1 MMPESIILHIP
12 VSEEYDALYVQARE
26 QAGFYKCRCWF
37 DRTAAIGDIQV
48 EITGRDIAIRYE
60 TKKGPVAELCQY
72 SAVTSLTE
80 LRHGIVLR
88 LSKGRMLFLPAGG
101 DREYMSNLIR
111 ATMLMESRCAY
122 RFRDGAMTLPGVG
135 LRDRI
140 RFRLRPNRGFV
151 LSGLGLSVKLSI
163 IAMMCFAL
171 FIGTVFATQPL
182 RNRQITPEE
191 AESITA
197 VYTGAVRHSRRGTTQ
212 SVELHFQDHPDVFA
226 EIRPAVLWDALDR
239 VDTGSEMEL
248 LIHPDG
254 GGVLQVRADGVLLL
268 DFDSAMETAWNESL
282 CFLGL
287 GLFMYFCAG
296 YIGYEVFLKKKH

>member
-1 MMPESIILHIP
+1 MMSETIILQIP
-12 VSEEYDALYVQARE
+12 LSEEYDALFAQARE
-26 QAGFYKCRCWF
+26 QAGLRKCRCWF
-37 DRTAAIGDIQV
+37 DRTAAIGDIRV
-48 EITGRDIAIRYE
+48 EITGWDIAIRYE
-60 TKKGPVAELCQY
+60 TKKGPVEERCQY
-72 SAVTSLTE
+72 SAVSRLTE

-88 LSKGRMLFLPAGG
+88 LSNGRMLFLPAGG
-101 DREYMSNLIR
+101 DRDYMRNLIR
-111 ATMLMESRCAY
+111 ATMLMESRCSY
-122 RFRDGAMTLPGVG
+122 RFRDGSMTLPGVG

-197 VYTGAVRHSRRGTTQ
+197 VYAGAVRHSRRGTTQ
-212 SVELHFQDHPDVFA
+212 SVELHFQDHSDVFA

-268 DFDSAMETAWNESL
+268 DFDSMERIPVLSRTGT
-282 CFLGL
+282 FH
-287 GLFMYFCAG
+287 
-296 YIGYEVFLKKKH
+296 VFLRWIYRV

>member
-1 MMPESIILHIP
+1 MMSETIILQIP
-12 VSEEYDALYVQARE
+12 LSEEYDALFAQARE
-26 QAGFYKCRCWF
+26 QAGLRKCRCWF

-60 TKKGPVAELCQY
+60 TKKGHVEERCQY
-72 SAVTSLTE
+72 SAVTALTE
-80 LRHGIVLR
+80 IRHGIVLR

-101 DREYMSNLIR
+101 DRDYMSNLIR
-111 ATMLMESRCAY
+111 ATMLMESRCSY

-197 VYTGAVRHSRRGTTQ
+197 VYTGAVRHSRRGYTQ

-226 EIRPAVLWDALDR
+226 ENRPAVLWDALDR

-268 DFDSAMETAWNESL
+268 DFDSAMETAWKESL

-287 GLFMYFCAG
+287 GLFMYFWAG

>member
-1 MMPESIILHIP
+1 
-12 VSEEYDALYVQARE
+12 
-26 QAGFYKCRCWF
+26 
-37 DRTAAIGDIQV
+37 
-48 EITGRDIAIRYE
+48 
-60 TKKGPVAELCQY
+60 
-72 SAVTSLTE
+72 
-80 LRHGIVLR
+80 
-88 LSKGRMLFLPAGG
+88 MLFRSAGC
-101 DREYMSNLIR
+101 DRDYMSNLIR
-111 ATMLMESRCAY
+111 ATMLMESRCSY

-140 RFRLRPNRGFV
+140 RFRMRPNRGFV

-171 FIGTVFATQPL
+171 FIGTVFATEPL
-182 RNRQITPEE
+182 RNRQIAPEE

-197 VYTGAVRHSRRGTTQ
+197 VYAGAVRHSRRGTTQ

-254 GGVLQVRADGVLLL
+254 GGVLQVCADGVLLL
-268 DFDSAMETAWNESL
+268 DFDSSMETAWKESL
-282 CFLGL
+282 GFLGL
-287 GLFMYFCAG
+287 GLFMYFCG
-296 YIGYEVFLKKKH
+296 VYIGYEFFLKKKR

>member
-1 MMPESIILHIP
+1 
-12 VSEEYDALYVQARE
+12 
-26 QAGFYKCRCWF
+26 
-37 DRTAAIGDIQV
+37 
-48 EITGRDIAIRYE
+48 
-60 TKKGPVAELCQY
+60 
-72 SAVTSLTE
+72 
-80 LRHGIVLR
+80 
-88 LSKGRMLFLPAGG
+88 
-101 DREYMSNLIR
+101 
-111 ATMLMESRCAY
+111 
-122 RFRDGAMTLPGVG
+122 
-135 LRDRI
+135 
-140 RFRLRPNRGFV
+140 
-151 LSGLGLSVKLSI
+151 
-163 IAMMCFAL
+163 MMCFAL

-182 RNRQITPEE
+182 RNRQITTEE

-197 VYTGAVRHSRRGTTQ
+197 VYAGAVRHSRRGTTQ

-226 EIRPAVLWDALDR
+226 ENRPAVLWDALDR

-296 YIGYEVFLKKKH
+296 YIGYEVFFKKKR

>member
-1 MMPESIILHIP
+1 MMSEPIILQIP
-12 VSEEYDALYVQARE
+12 LSEEYDALYAQARE
-26 QAGFYKCRCWF
+26 QAGLRKCRCWF

-60 TKKGPVAELCQY
+60 TKKGPVVEQCQY
-72 SAVTSLTE
+72 STVSALTE
-80 LRHGIVLR
+80 IRHGIVLR
-88 LSKGRMLFLPAGG
+88 LSKSRMLFLPAGG
-101 DREYMSNLIR
+101 DRNYMSNLIR
-111 ATMLMESRCAY
+111 ATMLMECRCTY
-122 RFRDGAMTLPGVG
+122 RFQDGTMPLPGVG

-140 RFRLRPNRGFV
+140 RFRLRPNRGYV

-171 FIGTVFATQPL
+171 FIGTVFATEPL
-182 RNRQITPEE
+182 RNRQIAPEE

-197 VYTGAVRHSRRGTTQ
+197 VYAGAVRHSRRGTTQ

-226 EIRPAVLWDALDR
+226 ENRPAVLWDALDR
-239 VDTGSEMEL
+239 VDAGSEMEL

-268 DFDSAMETAWNESL
+268 DFDSAMATAWHESL
-282 CFLGL
+282 AFFGL
-287 GLFMYFCAG
+287 GLFMYFCG
-296 YIGYEVFLKKKH
+296 VYIGYEFFLKKKR

>member
-1 MMPESIILHIP
+1 MSIPIILHIP
-12 VSEEYDALYVQARE
+12 ISEEYDALYAQARE
-26 QAGFYKCRCWF
+26 QTGLYKCRCWF
-37 DRTAAIGDIQV
+37 DRTASIGDVQV
-48 EITGRDIAIRYE
+48 EITGQDIGIRYE
-60 TKKGPVAELCQY
+60 TKKGPIEERCQH

-101 DREYMSNLIR
+101 GRDYMNNLIR
-111 ATMLMESRCAY
+111 ATMLMESRCSY
-122 RFRDGAMTLPGVG
+122 RFRDGSMTLPGVG

-140 RFRLRPNRGFV
+140 RFRMRPNRGFV

-197 VYTGAVRHSRRGTTQ
+197 VYAGAVRHSRRGTTQ

-268 DFDSAMETAWNESL
+268 DFDSAMKTAWNESL

>member
-1 MMPESIILHIP
+1 MSIPIILHIP
-12 VSEEYDALYVQARE
+12 VSEQYDALYVQARE
-26 QAGFYKCRCWF
+26 QAGLHKCRCWF
-37 DRTAAIGDIQV
+37 DRTAAIGEIRV
-48 EITGRDIAIRYE
+48 EITGRDICIRYE
-60 TKKGPVAELCQY
+60 TKKGPVEERCQY
-72 SAVTSLTE
+72 SAVTALTE
-80 LRHGIVLR
+80 IRHGIVLR
-88 LSKGRMLFLPAGG
+88 LSKVRMLFLPAGG
-101 DREYMSNLIR
+101 DRDYMSNLIR
-111 ATMLMESRCAY
+111 ATMLMESRCSY
-122 RFRDGAMTLPGVG
+122 RFRNGSMTLPGVG

-140 RFRLRPNRGFV
+140 RFRMRPNRGFV

-197 VYTGAVRHSRRGTTQ
+197 VYAGAVRHSRRGTTQ

-254 GGVLQVRADGVLLL
+254 GGVLQVCADGVLLL
-268 DFDSAMETAWNESL
+268 DFDSAMETAWKESL
-282 CFLGL
+282 GFLGL

-296 YIGYEVFLKKKH
+296 YIVYEVFLKKKR

>member
-1 MMPESIILHIP
+1 MSIPIILHIP
-12 VSEEYDALYVQARE
+12 VSEQYDALYVQARE
-26 QAGFYKCRCWF
+26 QAGLHKCRCWF
-37 DRTAAIGDIQV
+37 DRTAAIGEIRV
-48 EITGRDIAIRYE
+48 EITGRDICIRYE
-60 TKKGPVAELCQY
+60 TKKGPVEERCQY
-72 SAVTSLTE
+72 SAVTALTE
-80 LRHGIVLR
+80 IRHGIVLR
-88 LSKGRMLFLPAGG
+88 LSKVRMLFLSAGG
-101 DREYMSNLIR
+101 DRDYMSNLIR
-111 ATMLMESRCAY
+111 ATMLMESRCSY
-122 RFRDGAMTLPGVG
+122 RFRNGSMTLPGVG

-140 RFRLRPNRGFV
+140 RFRMRPNRGFV

-197 VYTGAVRHSRRGTTQ
+197 VYAGAVRHSRRGTTQ

-254 GGVLQVRADGVLLL
+254 GGVLQVCADGVLLL
-268 DFDSAMETAWNESL
+268 DFDSAMETAWKESL
-282 CFLGL
+282 GFLGL

-296 YIGYEVFLKKKH
+296 YIVYEVFLKKKR

>member
-1 MMPESIILHIP
+1 MMSETIILQIP
-12 VSEEYDALYVQARE
+12 LSEEYDALFAQARE
-26 QAGFYKCRCWF
+26 QAGLRKCRCWF
-37 DRTAAIGDIQV
+37 DRTAAIGEIRV

-60 TKKGPVAELCQY
+60 TKKGPVEELCQY
-72 SAVTSLTE
+72 SAVTALTE
-80 LRHGIVLR
+80 LRQGIVLR

-101 DREYMSNLIR
+101 DRDYMSNLIR
-111 ATMLMESRCAY
+111 ATMLMESSCAY

-197 VYTGAVRHSRRGTTQ
+197 VYAGAVRHSRRGTTQ

-282 CFLGL
+282 GFLGL

-296 YIGYEVFLKKKH
+296 YIGYEVFLKKKR

>member
-1 MMPESIILHIP
+1 MSEPIILQIP
-12 VSEEYDALYVQARE
+12 LSEEYDALYAQARE
-26 QAGFYKCRCWF
+26 QAGLRKCRCWF
-37 DRTAAIGDIQV
+37 DRAAAIGDIQV

-60 TKKGPVAELCQY
+60 TKKGPVVEQCQY
-72 SAVTSLTE
+72 SAVTALTE
-80 LRHGIVLR
+80 IRHGIVLR

-101 DREYMSNLIR
+101 DRDYMSNLIR
-111 ATMLMESRCAY
+111 ATMLMESRCSY
-122 RFRDGAMTLPGVG
+122 RFRDGTMALPGVSFA
-135 LRDRI
+135 DRI

-151 LSGLGLSVKLSI
+151 LSGLGSSTKLSI
-163 IAMMCFAL
+163 VAMMCFAL
-171 FIGTVFATQPL
+171 FIGTVFATEPL

-197 VYTGAVRHSRRGTTQ
+197 VYTGAVRHSRRGYTQ

-226 EIRPAVLWDALDR
+226 ENRPAVLWDALDR
-239 VDTGSEMEL
+239 VATGSQMEL

-268 DFDSAMETAWNESL
+268 DFDSTMEAAWNESL
-282 CFLGL
+282 AFFGL

-296 YIGYEVFLKKKH
+296 YIGYEVFLMKKH

>member
-1 MMPESIILHIP
+1 MSEPIILHIP
-12 VSEEYDALYVQARE
+12 VSEQYDALYAQARE
-26 QAGFYKCRCWF
+26 QTGLHKCRCWF

-48 EITGRDIAIRYE
+48 EITGRDIGIRYD
-60 TKKGPVAELCQY
+60 TKKGAIEERCQY
-72 SAVTSLTE
+72 SAVTALTE
-80 LRHGIVLR
+80 IRHGIVLR

-101 DREYMSNLIR
+101 DRDYMSNLIR

-122 RFRDGAMTLPGVG
+122 RFQDRTMTLPGVG

-151 LSGLGLSVKLSI
+151 LSGLGLSTKLSI

-182 RNRQITPEE
+182 RNRLITPEE

-197 VYTGAVRHSRRGTTQ
+197 VYIGAVRHSRRGTTQ
-212 SVELHFQDHPDVFA
+212 SVELHFQDHPDIFA
-226 EIRPAVLWDALDR
+226 ENRPAVLWDALDR
-239 VDTGSEMEL
+239 VDAGSEMEL

-296 YIGYEVFLKKKH
+296 YIGYEVFFKKKR